1 MSNKLNLM
9 NAEEK
14 AAYLEGFLIENLS
27 QSSIKTFQ
35 RNQKAFEKK
44 YIFRISDNY
53 YSLASI
59 IGNVYH
65 KSLAVFFSDLAHPLG
80 YDELMEV
87 AHNELELV
95 GADRYSPVAKK
106 SIDEQKQAALKAVN
120 SLITSFMQ
128 EVEAYLE
135 LIDRV
140 IFVEGTFERFID
152 LGGVEIPVPV
162 KVTPDV
168 VFIDKQGRLCILDHK
183 SKHAYTAEKD
193 VVMQYHTQA
202 KIYAK
207 VVGSALAEEFP
218 NGVEA
223 FYFFENKYSRNA
235 DGSNQIRKIPVDV
248 TGEAGEFY
256 EQMILEPVSAIMKAV
271 QDPDHVYL
279 MNPADYFENGEEIME
294 FWAKTHLEGL
304 DGFPKLR
311 PNQRRILENRRKD
324 IRRAAFSKIPKSL
337 IEAFTGDKKFLTYS
351 DMSTLSPVERIEH
364 RLRTFGY
371 PVKIEHVIEGYSCDT
386 YLVQVQ
392 AGQKI
397 TTIYGYEMDIANALG
412 VDSVRIPRTLI
423 QRGGQSFVAIEV
435 KLGEN
440 RRELKFD
447 KRYLKDNFAFPLA
460 VTNYNEPIY
469 WNIENPSTPHMMI
482 AGASGSGKST
492 VIKTVIEVALAKG
505 VRVIVIDP
513 KRMDFGGY
521 AARGVHVIHELKDI
535 EALMEAKVAEM
546 DKIFRTSLEPEKQ
559 LIIFDEAADCFAR
572 QTQSRKI
579 EKIIKENPDYN
590 EDVARAL
597 EARGEGTIEKWIK
610 KSVKDENFKTLEQNV
625 LLLAQKARS
634 AGIHLLLAAQ
644 RFSVK
649 VLTGD
654 AKANFP
660 TRLCLTVA
668 SATDS
673 KVMLDVAG
681 AEKLN
686 GKGDGLFTSPELSEP
701 VRVQCFQ
708 L

>member
-9 NAEEK
+9 NADEK

-120 SLITSFMQ
+120 SLVTSFMQ
-128 EVEAYLE
+128 EAEAYLE

-168 VFIDKQGRLCILDHK
+168 VFIDKQGRLCIFDHK

-279 MNPADYFENGEEIME
+279 MNPAEYFGN
-294 FWAKTHLEGL
+294 
-304 DGFPKLR
+304 
-311 PNQRRILENRRKD
+311 
-324 IRRAAFSKIPKSL
+324 
-337 IEAFTGDKKFLTYS
+337 
-351 DMSTLSPVERIEH
+351 VE
-364 RLRTFGY
+364 LY
-371 PVKIEHVIEGYSCDT
+371 
-386 YLVQVQ
+386 
-392 AGQKI
+392 
-397 TTIYGYEMDIANALG
+397 
-412 VDSVRIPRTLI
+412 
-423 QRGGQSFVAIEV
+423 
-435 KLGEN
+435 
-440 RRELKFD
+440 
-447 KRYLKDNFAFPLA
+447 
-460 VTNYNEPIY
+460 
-469 WNIENPSTPHMMI
+469 
-482 AGASGSGKST
+482 
-492 VIKTVIEVALAKG
+492 
-505 VRVIVIDP
+505 
-513 KRMDFGGY
+513 
-521 AARGVHVIHELKDI
+521 
-535 EALMEAKVAEM
+535 
-546 DKIFRTSLEPEKQ
+546 
-559 LIIFDEAADCFAR
+559 
-572 QTQSRKI
+572 
-579 EKIIKENPDYN
+579 
-590 EDVARAL
+590 
-597 EARGEGTIEKWIK
+597 
-610 KSVKDENFKTLEQNV
+610 
-625 LLLAQKARS
+625 
-634 AGIHLLLAAQ
+634 
-644 RFSVK
+644 
-649 VLTGD
+649 
-654 AKANFP
+654 
-660 TRLCLTVA
+660 
-668 SATDS
+668 
-673 KVMLDVAG
+673 
-681 AEKLN
+681 
-686 GKGDGLFTSPELSEP
+686 
-701 VRVQCFQ
+701 
-708 L
+708 